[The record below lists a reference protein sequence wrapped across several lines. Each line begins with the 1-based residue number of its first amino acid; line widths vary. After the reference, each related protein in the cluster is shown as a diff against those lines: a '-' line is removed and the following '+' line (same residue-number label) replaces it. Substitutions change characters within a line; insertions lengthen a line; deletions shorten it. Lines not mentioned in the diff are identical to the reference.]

1 VTPFPIEPARA
12 MGPMR
17 IVVSAYP
24 SREAALAAVEGAL
37 GRRLAACASLAAADA
52 RFWWNGSI
60 ESASETLVVF
70 KTVPKRVG
78 ALFRFLRE
86 GHPYDVPEI
95 IEIDVPRVD
104 PGYLAYLGRTLDAS
118 SLEVPSGPRPR
129 RRGAPR
135 ARGAPPPGRTRAP
148 HRRRSR

>member
-1 VTPFPIEPARA
+1 MSPFPIEPARA

-17 IVVSAYP
+17 LVVSAYP
-24 SREAALAAVEGAL
+24 SRDAAVAAAEAAVDA
-37 GRRLAACASLAAADA
+37 RLAACASFSPAES
-52 RFWWNGSI
+52 RFWWRGRI
-60 ESASETLVVF
+60 ESASETIVVF

-78 ALFRFLRE
+78 ALFRFLKER
-86 GHPYDVPEI
+86 HPYDVPEI
-95 IEIDVPRVD
+95 IEVDVPRVE
-104 PGYLAYLGRTLDAS
+104 PGYLAYLGRTLDLS
-118 SLEVPSGPRPR
+118 SLEATPGPRAR

>member
-1 VTPFPIEPARA
+1 MTPFPIEPARA

-24 SREAALAAVEGAL
+24 SREAALGAVDAAL
-37 GRRLAACASLAAADA
+37 GRRLAACASLTAADS

-60 ESASETLVVF
+60 ENASETLVIF

-78 ALFRFLRE
+78 ALFKFLRE
-86 GHPYDVPEI
+86 DHPYDVPEI
-95 IEIDVPRVD
+95 IELDVPRVD

-135 ARGAPPPGRTRAP
+135 ARGAPPLGRTRAP
-148 HRRRSR
+148 HRRPSR